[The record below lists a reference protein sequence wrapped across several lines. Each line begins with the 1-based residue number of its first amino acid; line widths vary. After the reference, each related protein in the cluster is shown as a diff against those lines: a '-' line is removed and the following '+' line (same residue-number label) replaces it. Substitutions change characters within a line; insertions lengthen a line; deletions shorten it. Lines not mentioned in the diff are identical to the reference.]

1 MKKIFSRVL
10 RYLFWAM
17 LWFRY
22 KIEIKGVD
30 SLTKE
35 RLNKP
40 GGALVLPN
48 HTTILVDP
56 LAAAIAVWLQFPVRP
71 LIVEYMYNMPGVNAL
86 MRFLNA
92 LPVPNFNTATNSIK
106 KKRNDKVLAQL
117 INDLKSGDDF
127 LIFPSGRIK
136 RTGEESVGG
145 ASIVYNILQ
154 QAPESN
160 IILMRITGLW
170 GSSFSRALTGQ
181 TPPLFSKILHGIKYV
196 LGNLLFF
203 TPRRKVTIE
212 VVAAPEDFPRNGTKL
227 EINSYLDAWYNSYP
241 NGVDPITGGEP
252 LSLVSYSMWHKK
264 FPVIETPLTGVDGS
278 IDLDTI
284 PEDIKDTV
292 RAKIAEMTNN
302 TMQAILP
309 EMNLSTDLG
318 LDSLDIAEVILFLQD
333 KFDLQ
338 GVPVDEVDTVAKVM
352 ALAAK
357 QVVCEVEVES
367 GQTLKPIW
375 NKITAEKTR
384 VQLPEGDSIAEVFFR
399 CCDLH
404 KRAPACADEK
414 AGILTYSQFK
424 MRTLLLAE
432 HIRQLPG
439 EYIGILLPASVAAYA
454 LVLACEIAKKTPLM
468 INWTVGPQHLEAV
481 IQLTGVEN
489 VFSAWSFIERLNNV
503 ELKGIDER
511 LIMLEDLRKTFSLT
525 DKIKAFLRSKYSAD
539 TLIKLFNLKNC
550 YDNNKA
556 VLLFTSGTE
565 NTPKGVP
572 LSQKNILSNLRA
584 ALDLAEIYSN
594 DVMLGILPPFH
605 AFGFTV
611 SGLLPLLCGMRVAY
625 SADPTDGKK
634 LVCALELWGA
644 TMMCGAP
651 TFLKGMLKVAS
662 AEQIK
667 TLRMLVTGAEK
678 APPELYEMMAK
689 LGKENALFEGYGI
702 TECSPVLCLN
712 CPSFA
717 ARGVGKALPGIEMLM
732 VHPESHTPL
741 QGPGQQGLLL
751 VRGPNIF
758 AGYLNSD
765 VASPFL
771 LVNDVLWY
779 NTGDLGVL
787 DEEGYLTLAGRM
799 KRFVKI
805 GGEMISLSA
814 IETALLQMAG
824 RYAWPIDEEGPS
836 LAICAQEQT
845 GEKTKLFLFTKFSTS
860 IDAVNKALREAG
872 FSNLVKISMV
882 STLEQIP
889 IMGTGKVNYRKLEK
903 EFLPTIIG
911 AT

>member
-1 MKKIFSRVL
+1 MKKIFARVL
-10 RYLFWAM
+10 RYVFWSM

-22 KIEIKGVD
+22 KIKVKGLEN
-30 SLTKE
+30 LTKE
-35 RLNKP
+35 QLNRP
-40 GGALVLPN
+40 GGTLVLPN

-56 LAAAIAVWLQFPVRP
+56 LAAAIAVWLQLPVRP
-71 LIVEYMYNMPGVNAL
+71 LIVEYMYNMPGVYTL

-117 INDLKSGDDF
+117 IHDLKNGDNF
-127 LIFPSGRIK
+127 LIYPSGRIK
-136 RTGEESVGG
+136 RTGVECVGG
-145 ASIVYNILQ
+145 ASTIYNILQ
-154 QAPESN
+154 EAPESN
-160 IILMRITGLW
+160 IVLMRITGLW

-181 TPPLFSKILHGIKYV
+181 TPPLFPMMLRGIKYV
-196 LGNLLFF
+196 LSNLLFF
-203 TPRRKVTIE
+203 TPRRSVTIE
-212 VVAAPEDFPRNGTKL
+212 VMVAPENFPRNGTKL
-227 EINSYLDAWYNSYP
+227 EINNYLDAWYNNYP
-241 NGVDPITGGEP
+241 TGVDSITGGEP
-252 LSLVSYSMWHKK
+252 LTLVSYSMWHKK
-264 FPVIETPLTGVDGS
+264 FPVIESDITASDGV
-278 IDLDTI
+278 INLEAI
-284 PEDIKDTV
+284 PEDIKDMV
-292 RAKIAEMTNN
+292 IAKIAEMTNN
-302 TMQAILP
+302 TMQAIYP

-333 KFDLQ
+333 QFDVQ
-338 GVPVDEVDTVAKVM
+338 GIPVDEVDTVAKVM

-357 QVVCEVEVES
+357 QVVCEAEVES
-367 GQTLKPIW
+367 GSTYKPIW
-375 NKITAEKTR
+375 NNVSREKIR
-384 VQLPEGDSIAEVFFR
+384 VQLFEGNSIAEVFFR
-399 CCDLH
+399 CCDFH
-404 KRAPACADEK
+404 KNSPACVDEN

-432 HIRQLPG
+432 SIRKLPG

-454 LVLACEIAKKTPLM
+454 VVLACEIVKKTPLM
-468 INWTVGPQHLEAV
+468 INWTVGPQHLETV
-481 IQLTGVEN
+481 IEKTGVKN
-489 VFSAWSFIERLNNV
+489 IFTSWSFIERLNNV
-503 ELKGIDER
+503 ELEGIDEC
-511 LIMLEDLRKTFSLT
+511 LIMLEDLRKTFTLA
-525 DKIKAFLRSKYSAD
+525 DKIKAFLRSKYSAKR
-539 TLIKLFNLKNC
+539 LLNLFNL
-550 YDNNKA
+550 NNSSEDDKA

-634 LVCALELWGA
+634 LVRALQLWGA

-651 TFLKGMLKVAS
+651 TFIKGMLKVAN

-667 TLRMLVTGAEK
+667 TLRMLITGAEK
-678 APPELYEMMAK
+678 APPELYEMMRQ

-702 TECSPVLCLN
+702 TECSPILCLN
-712 CPSFA
+712 CPSFPS
-717 ARGVGKALPGIEMLM
+717 RGVGKALPGVEMLM
-732 VHPESHTPL
+732 VHPENHKPL
-741 QGPGQQGLLL
+741 EKFGEQGLLL

-758 AGYLNSD
+758 KGYLNAD

-771 LVNDVLWY
+771 KVNDILWY

-787 DEEGYLTLAGRM
+787 DEEGYLFLTGRM

-814 IETALLQMAG
+814 IETALLQMAR
-824 RYAWPIDEEGPS
+824 RYNWPIDEEGQS
-836 LAICAQEQT
+836 LAICAQEQA
-845 GEKTKLFLFTKFSTS
+845 GEKTKLFLFAKFSTN

-872 FSNLVKISMV
+872 FSNLVKISTV
-882 STLEQIP
+882 NTLEQIP
-889 IMGTGKVNYRKLEK
+889 IMGTGKVNYRKLEAAIQ
-903 EFLPTIIG
+903 PIG
-911 AT
+911 V